1 MNNYCEVC
9 DCDPCDC
16 DGMETQDLQLEPR
29 TYVFIQYK
37 GIIYVPRAP
46 SLCEAREREKFLE
59 DKFDKDV
66 MIVGPFEWEML
77 SGKMGFET
85 IEVDGV

>member
-16 DGMETQDLQLEPR
+16 DGMETQDLQPEPK
-29 TYVFIQYK
+29 TYAFIQYK

-59 DKFDKDV
+59 DKFDKDI
-66 MIVGPFEWEML
+66 MIVGPLEWELL

>member
-16 DGMETQDLQLEPR
+16 DGMETQDLQPEPK

-85 IEVDGV
+85 IEVEGV

>member
-16 DGMETQDLQLEPR
+16 DGMETQDLQPEPR

-59 DKFDKDV
+59 DKFDKDI
-66 MIVGPFEWEML
+66 MIVGPLEWELL

-85 IEVDGV
+85 IEVEGV

>member
-1 MNNYCEVC
+1 
-9 DCDPCDC
+9 
-16 DGMETQDLQLEPR
+16 METQDLQLEPR

>member
-16 DGMETQDLQLEPR
+16 DGMETQDLQPEPR

-37 GIIYVPRAP
+37 DIIYVPRAP

-59 DKFDKDV
+59 DKFDKDI
-66 MIVGPFEWEML
+66 MIVGPLEWELL

-85 IEVDGV
+85 IEVEGV